1 MVRAFYLK
9 MRPRY
14 AHQSVHNHEF
24 SWIKGNV
31 STLLLQDFVGAAFGA
46 MFFAVTQEIWT
57 IAENL
62 RIVNVIAVFIISIVM
77 GFALVYLSRRR
88 KMMSE
93 KIEHAA
99 SMRVIEIYAI
109 SWLTA
114 LLFVM
119 VFDTA
124 GSLDLMLKQTF
135 MIALPAVVSAATADL
150 LFF

>member
-9 MRPRY
+9 LRPRY
-14 AHQSVHNHEF
+14 AHQSAHKHEYA
-24 SWIKGNV
+24 WIKGTV
-31 STLLLQDFVGAAFGA
+31 SALILQDFVGATFGA
-46 MFFAVTQEIWT
+46 MFFAVTQEVWI
-57 IAENL
+57 IAEDLAPLNVFAIFMISL
-62 RIVNVIAVFIISIVM
+62 IV

-88 KMMSE
+88 RRVSE

-99 SMRVIEIYAI
+99 SLRAIEIYAI
-109 SWLTA
+109 SWLTS
-114 LLFVM
+114 LLFVV

-124 GSLDLMLKQTF
+124 GTLPTMLKQTF